1 MHART
6 IVSPNTAIGIEA
18 CFLSLS
24 LNFDVP
30 LVDVDVNVEES
41 RLFCVWQLKNI
52 NCVNIWTINLI
63 LKIKLMVVH
72 VIRVYIEITYNLWA
86 GIACSSYAS

>member
-30 LVDVDVNVEES
+30 TPPVDVDVKVEES
-41 RLFCVWQLKNI
+41 RLFCVWQLKNK
-52 NCVNIWTINLI
+52 NRVNI
-63 LKIKLMVVH
+63 
-72 VIRVYIEITYNLWA
+72 
-86 GIACSSYAS
+86 